1 MLPPRLIRRLVLA
14 PLAVVI
20 AMAVAVLFPLLAI
33 LTWTFDRV
41 ARSEPGRNRPL
52 RLLFFALVW
61 LFADASA
68 VFMCLALW
76 IASGFGGRLRTEPF
90 QIRHYAVMRWFLD
103 LVYRGAA
110 RAFGLRV
117 EVEEPEHTEAELASR
132 LTRPVIVLSRHAGP
146 GDSFLLVR
154 QLLSVYG
161 RRPRVVM
168 KASLQLDPGVDVVAN
183 RLPNVFISHAKAGER
198 VFVEQIKRLA
208 NGVDDA
214 GALVIF
220 PEGGNWTPGRWDRAV
235 ERLERLGRRDLA
247 ARARQM
253 PNLLAPRSGG
263 AFTAIEACQS
273 ADVIFVAHAGLDRLV
288 TVADVWKNLHVNQT
302 IRAKWWRV
310 PVDQVPRGLDHE
322 AQLRWL
328 YDWWEVID
336 EWISQNGPVPSSP
349 PDPAPPA
356 APTAPETPA
365 PPESPVPPDRPTKH
379 V

>member
-20 AMAVAVLFPLLAI
+20 AMAVAVLFPLLAVVS
-33 LTWTFDRV
+33 WTFGLVGRTK
-41 ARSEPGRNRPL
+41 PGRHRAL

-61 LFADASA
+61 LFADTAA
-68 VFMCLALW
+68 VFMCLGLW
-76 IASGFGGRLRTEPF
+76 IASGFGGRLSTEPY
-90 QIRHYAVMRWFLD
+90 QARHYAVMRWFLD
-103 LVYRGAA
+103 RVYTAA
-110 RAFGLRV
+110 TRAFGLRV
-117 EVEEPEHTEAELASR
+117 EVTEPELTESELASR

-168 KASLQLDPGVDVVAN
+168 KASLQLDPGLDVVAN
-183 RLPNVFISHAKAGER
+183 RLPNVFISRAKTGER
-198 VFVEQIKRLA
+198 VFVEQIARLA
-208 NGVDDA
+208 KGLDDA

-220 PEGGNWTPGRWDRAV
+220 PEGGNWTPNRWDRAIQ
-235 ERLERLGRRDLA
+235 RLERLGRRDLA

-263 AFTAIEACQS
+263 AFTAIEACPR

-288 TVADVWKNLHVNQT
+288 TVSDVWKNLQVNQT

-310 PVDQVPRGLDHE
+310 PGDQVPRGLDHE

-328 YDWWEVID
+328 YDWWKVID
-336 EWISQNGPVPSSP
+336 DWISANR
-349 PDPAPPA
+349 PA
-356 APTAPETPA
+356 APLPGH
-365 PPESPVPPDRPTKH
+365 PV
-379 V
+379 VA